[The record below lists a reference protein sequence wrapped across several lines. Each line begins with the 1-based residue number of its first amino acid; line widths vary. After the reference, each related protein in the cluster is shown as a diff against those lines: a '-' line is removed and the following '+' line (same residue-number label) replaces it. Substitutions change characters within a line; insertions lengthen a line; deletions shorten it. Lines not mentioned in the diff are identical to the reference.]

1 MYKIIQKELDD
12 EDSWTVFMEVDI
24 RLEVCKN
31 LSSESISPENKR
43 HLHYSVSTC
52 VKILTLKVGYRQC

>member
-31 LSSESISPENKR
+31 LTSESISP
-43 HLHYSVSTC
+43 
-52 VKILTLKVGYRQC
+52 